1 MGTRTRQYRSGG
13 SGKKIPTKSKSVE
26 EWERTGR
33 ISRNQAERLA
43 SSTHTPFGY
52 LFMKKPIR
60 EDMPIADFR
69 TRGVG
74 VLLFEVPQVDRSHA
88 ARYRYI
94 TPPRYC
100 STANETAH
108 VAVLIW
114 RI

>member
-1 MGTRTRQYRSGG
+1 MSDTFGHLYGEPRAAGDMLHEHEDKCQELKSGVNDFVDVKRIIH
-13 SGKKIPTKSKSVE
+13 SEVNDYNRKIEIV
-26 EWERTGR
+26 RD
-33 ISRNQAERLA
+33 RN
-43 SSTHTPFGY
+43 
-52 LFMKKPIR
+52 
-60 EDMPIADFR
+60 
-69 TRGVG
+69 VG

>member
-1 MGTRTRQYRSGG
+1 MTVHRTHCILRLYGG
-13 SGKKIPTKSKSVE
+13 YVWSPYFI
-26 EWERTGR
+26 
-33 ISRNQAERLA
+33 RNCL
-43 SSTHTPFGY
+43 
-52 LFMKKPIR
+52 LLNL
-60 EDMPIADFR
+60 DLV
-69 TRGVG
+69 VG